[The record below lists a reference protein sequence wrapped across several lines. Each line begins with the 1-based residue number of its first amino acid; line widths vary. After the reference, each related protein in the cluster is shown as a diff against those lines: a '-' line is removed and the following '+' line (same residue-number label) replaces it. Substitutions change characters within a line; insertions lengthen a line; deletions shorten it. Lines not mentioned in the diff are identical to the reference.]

1 MNISKQLI
9 IALAVSLAAMQAG
22 AQSPSRRDM
31 ETARGME
38 ILLNIYRD
46 VNLFYVDSIKSDKL
60 LQDAAGGMLEQLD
73 PYSQYIPAREMGDFE
88 FITTGKYGGI
98 GSLIRQR
105 GDWVE
110 IAEPY
115 MGTPSDRATLKAGDR
130 LLSIDGVSLE
140 SLGSQKVSDMLKG
153 EPGTKFSLTVRPMK
167 DTTTTRTVEIV
178 REKIVVPGVPYFGMV
193 ADSVGYIRLSN
204 FTEGCAVE
212 VKTALEKLRS
222 SGAMKRVIL
231 DLRGNGGGIVGEAID
246 IVGLFV
252 PMGTD
257 VLKIRGRVDQMNST
271 YTTRHA
277 PLDLNSELVV
287 IVNSSSASASE
298 IVAGAL
304 QDLDRAVIVGQRSFG
319 KGLVQATRPV
329 AYDGILKLTTAKYY
343 TPSGRCIQALDYTH
357 RKEDGSVGHVPDSI
371 IKVYTTTTGRKVYDG
386 GGVMPDVRMEAQYL
400 SQFGAILTAYGFI
413 DDFANLYAA
422 HNERS
427 SGAFEVNDKVYDGFM
442 KFMVDKPIT
451 YQSMSSRALN
461 DLRTALKREKYDS
474 RVSAEIEA
482 IESKIKDDKM
492 AQLVQFKDE
501 LKELLADAIIT
512 RWSYAAGAIE
522 NSIRDDN
529 EIQKAIEILDNKA
542 EYNRILTSQDTEKNF
557 EF

>member
-9 IALAVSLAAMQAG
+9 VAIFVLLAAMQAG
-22 AQSPSRRDM
+22 AQSLPKRDLA
-31 ETARGME
+31 TARGME

-46 VNLFYVDSIKSDKL
+46 VNLFYVDSTKADKL

-73 PYSQYIPAREMGDFE
+73 PYSEYIPAKEMDNFE
-88 FITTGKYGGI
+88 FITTGKYGGM

-105 GDWVE
+105 GNWVE

-115 MGTPSDRATLKAGDR
+115 LGTPSDRAGLKAGDR
-130 LLSIDGVSLE
+130 LLAIDGVSLK

-153 EPGTKFSLTVRPMK
+153 EPGTKFSLTVREVK

-204 FTEGCAVE
+204 FTEGCATE
-212 VKTALEKLRS
+212 VRQALEKLRS
-222 SGAMKRVIL
+222 NTEMKRVIL

-252 PMGTD
+252 PKGTD
-257 VLKIRGRVDQMNST
+257 VLKIRGRVEQMNST

-287 IVNSSSASASE
+287 MVNSSSASASE

-304 QDLDRAVIVGQRSFG
+304 QDLDRAVVVGQRSFG

-371 IKVYTTTTGRKVYDG
+371 IKVYTTRSGRKVYDG
-386 GGVMPDVRMEAQYL
+386 GGIMPDVRMEAQYL

-413 DDFANLYAA
+413 DDFANIYAV
-422 HNERS
+422 HNERP
-427 SGAFEVNDKVYDGFM
+427 SGFEVNDKIYDSFM
-442 KFMVDKPIT
+442 KFMEDKPIT

-474 RVSAEIEA
+474 RVSEEMEA

-512 RWSYAAGAIE
+512 RWSYASGAIE
-522 NSIRDDN
+522 NSIADDS
-529 EIQKAIEILDNKA
+529 EIQKAIEILGNKV
-542 EYNRILTSQDTEKNF
+542 EYDRILTSQDTEKNF